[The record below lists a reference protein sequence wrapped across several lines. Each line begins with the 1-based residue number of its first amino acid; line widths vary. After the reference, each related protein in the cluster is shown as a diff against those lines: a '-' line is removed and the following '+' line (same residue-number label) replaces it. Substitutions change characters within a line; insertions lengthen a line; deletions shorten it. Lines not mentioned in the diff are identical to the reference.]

1 MYFKRFPTVLECVDL
16 MTCGSYI
23 TIHGKCFLVSVHNV
37 TVTLS
42 LKVTRLVNC
51 IIGKIASCAY
61 LNHSFSDVFIIFAS
75 VDLENCKCGLE
86 SWNLVFE
93 IEW

>member
-1 MYFKRFPTVLECVDL
+1 MGLDWFVTVLECVDL

-23 TIHGKCFLVSVHNV
+23 TIHGKCSLVSVHNV

-42 LKVTRLVNC
+42 LKVTRLVKFF
-51 IIGKIASCAY
+51 IGKIAGCAY
-61 LNHSFSDVFIIFAS
+61 LNHSQQAFFIIFAF

-86 SWNLVFE
+86 SWNLVFG